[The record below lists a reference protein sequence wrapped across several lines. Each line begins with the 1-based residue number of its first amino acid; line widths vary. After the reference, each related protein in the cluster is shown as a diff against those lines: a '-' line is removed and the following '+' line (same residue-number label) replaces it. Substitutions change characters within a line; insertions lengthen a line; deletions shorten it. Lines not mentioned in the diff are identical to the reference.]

1 MRRRVAYPDRW
12 IKPPLFALCL
22 VPAAWL
28 AFDAYAGRLG
38 ANPIEAITHST
49 GDWTLRFILIT
60 LCVTPLRWLTG
71 RAWFIRLRRM
81 LGLFAFFYASLHLT
95 TYLWL
100 DQFFIW
106 DEILADVVKR
116 PFITVGF
123 GAFLILTALA
133 ATSTDGMLR
142 RLGRRW
148 KPLHRGVYLAAGLG
162 VVHFWWLV
170 KADIREPAVYAILL
184 AILLAARVVHAMRT
198 RRRNANR
205 AANAAARG

>member
-1 MRRRVAYPDRW
+1 MRSLRAAPLRW
-12 IKPPLFALCL
+12 VKPAVFGLSLL
-22 VPAAWL
+22 PAAWL

-38 ANPIEAITHST
+38 VNPIETVTHST
-49 GDWTLRFILIT
+49 GDWTLRFILIA

-71 RAWFIRLRRM
+71 QAWIFRLRRM
-81 LGLFAFFYASLHLT
+81 LGLFAFFYACLHLT

-106 DEILADVVKR
+106 QDILADIVKR

-123 GAFLILTALA
+123 ASFVILAALA
-133 ATSTDGMLR
+133 TTSTDGMLR

-148 KPLHRGVYLAAGLG
+148 KTLHRGVYLAAILG

-170 KADIREPAVYAILL
+170 KADIREPALYAGLL
-184 AILLAARVVHAMRT
+184 AVLLGYRVVRALRQ
-198 RRRNANR
+198 RRRQTNR
-205 AANAAARG
+205 AAVAARG

>member
-1 MRRRVAYPDRW
+1 MRSLRAAPLRW
-12 IKPPLFALCL
+12 VKPAVFGLSLL
-22 VPAAWL
+22 PAAWL

-38 ANPIEAITHST
+38 VNPIETVTHST
-49 GDWTLRFILIT
+49 GDWTLRFILIA

-71 RAWFIRLRRM
+71 QAWIFRLRRM
-81 LGLFAFFYASLHLT
+81 LGLFAFFYACLHLT

-106 DEILADVVKR
+106 QDILADIVKR

-123 GAFLILTALA
+123 ASFVILAALA

-148 KPLHRGVYLAAGLG
+148 KTLHRGVYLAAILG

-170 KADIREPAVYAILL
+170 KADIREPALYAGLL
-184 AILLAARVVHAMRT
+184 AVLLGYRVVRALRQ
-198 RRRNANR
+198 RRRQTNR
-205 AANAAARG
+205 AAVAARG

>member
-1 MRRRVAYPDRW
+1 MRSLRAAPLRW
-12 IKPPLFALCL
+12 VKP
-22 VPAAWL
+22 AWL

-38 ANPIEAITHST
+38 VNPIETVTHST
-49 GDWTLRFILIT
+49 GDWTLRFILIA

-71 RAWFIRLRRM
+71 QAWILRLRRM
-81 LGLFAFFYASLHLT
+81 LGLFAFFYACLHLT

-106 DEILADVVKR
+106 QDILADIVKR

-123 GAFLILTALA
+123 ASFVILAALA

-148 KPLHRGVYLAAGLG
+148 KTLHRGVYLAAILG

-170 KADIREPAVYAILL
+170 KADIREPALYAGLL
-184 AILLAARVVHAMRT
+184 AVLLGYRVVRALRQ
-198 RRRNANR
+198 RRRQTNR
-205 AANAAARG
+205 AAVAARG

>member
-1 MRRRVAYPDRW
+1 MRSLRAAPLRW
-12 IKPPLFALCL
+12 VKPAVFGLSLL
-22 VPAAWL
+22 PAAWL

-38 ANPIEAITHST
+38 VNPIETVTHST
-49 GDWTLRFILIT
+49 GDWTLRFILIA

-71 RAWFIRLRRM
+71 QAWILRLRRM
-81 LGLFAFFYASLHLT
+81 LGLFAFFYACLHLT

-106 DEILADVVKR
+106 QDILADIVKR

-123 GAFLILTALA
+123 ASFVILAALA
-133 ATSTDGMLR
+133 TTSTDGMLR

-148 KPLHRGVYLAAGLG
+148 KTLHRGVYLAAILG

-170 KADIREPAVYAILL
+170 KADIREPALYAGLL
-184 AILLAARVVHAMRT
+184 AVLLGYRVVRALRQ
-198 RRRNANR
+198 RRRQTNR
-205 AANAAARG
+205 AAVAARG

>member
-1 MRRRVAYPDRW
+1 MRSLRAAPLRW
-12 IKPPLFALCL
+12 VKPAVFGLSLL
-22 VPAAWL
+22 PAAWL

-38 ANPIEAITHST
+38 VNPIETVTHST
-49 GDWTLRFILIT
+49 GDWTLRFILIA

-71 RAWFIRLRRM
+71 QAWILRLRRM
-81 LGLFAFFYASLHLT
+81 LGLFAFFYACLHLT

-106 DEILADVVKR
+106 QDILADIVKR

-123 GAFLILTALA
+123 ASFVILAALA

-148 KPLHRGVYLAAGLG
+148 KTLHRGVYLAAILG

-170 KADIREPAVYAILL
+170 KADIREPALYAGLL
-184 AILLAARVVHAMRT
+184 AVLLGYRVVRALRQ
-198 RRRNANR
+198 RRRQTNR
-205 AANAAARG
+205 AAVAARG